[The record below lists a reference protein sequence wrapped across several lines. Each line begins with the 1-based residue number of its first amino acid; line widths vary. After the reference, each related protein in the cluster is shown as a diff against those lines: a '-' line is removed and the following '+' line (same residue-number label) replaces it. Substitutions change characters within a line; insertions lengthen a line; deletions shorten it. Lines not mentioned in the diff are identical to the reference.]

1 MIRIILICLL
11 ISSKPF
17 VFCQVNLTEA
27 ENWHTLNL
35 NGKVKT
41 IKEVSFKGK
50 KVTNVITKSG
60 PGWQYDFENDSES
73 FFDTLGNLVLENN
86 IQLPQKEIVYS
97 IKTNDQNQIISLNR
111 PFFTHEFSY
120 DSLNRIVSSWKSSK
134 PAKTNSKGS
143 NPAEKAVVKSYYTY
157 FYDSTNLLVK
167 AEILDEN
174 SNQIGVETFQYNVK
188 RDLVIHR
195 LVQGEY
201 TETHQYDYN
210 DAGQLIRHEW
220 RDSKEGILETTAYTY
235 KNGVKATE
243 RWTDYANGRPDGYI
257 EDTFLNGNSIKS
269 VEMDTDGES
278 SVIETCI
285 YQLDDH
291 GNWIKKT
298 IIFDGSYFVV
308 ERTIEYY

>member
-11 ISSKPF
+11 ISSKQF
-17 VFCQVNLTEA
+17 VFCQVDITEA
-27 ENWHTLNL
+27 ENWNTLNL
-35 NGKVKT
+35 HGKVKM

-50 KVTNVITKSG
+50 KVNNVITKSG
-60 PGWQYDFENDSES
+60 PGWQYDFEYDSES

-86 IQLPQKEIVYS
+86 IQLPQKELIYS
-97 IKTNDQNQIISLNR
+97 IKYNDQNQIISLNR
-111 PFFTHEFSY
+111 PLFTHEFSY

-134 PAKTNSKGS
+134 QPKTSSKGNS
-143 NPAEKAVVKSYYTY
+143 PAEKAFVKSYYTY
-157 FYDSTNLLVK
+157 FYDSTNLLVQ
-167 AEILDEN
+167 ADILDEN
-174 SNQIGVETFQYNVK
+174 SNKVGVETFQYNPK

-195 LVQGEY
+195 LTQGEY

-243 RWTDYANGRPDGYI
+243 RWTDYEHGKPDGYI

-278 SVIETCI
+278 SVIETGI
-285 YQLDDH
+285 YQLDDR

-298 IIFDGSYFVV
+298 IVFDGSYFVV